1 MKSANTLV
9 WRIYNNRLQTIVNN
23 KTFYILF
30 GYNMDGEVEYKL
42 YKDNG
47 ESDIPIYVSDDL
59 KYLIEISEDYLTRT
73 M

>member
-9 WRIYNNRLQTIVNN
+9 WDIKNNRLQTSVKN
-23 KTFYILF
+23 KTFYIICW
-30 GYNMDGEVEYKL
+30 YNLDGEIEYKL
-42 YKDNG
+42 YKE
-47 ESDIPIYVSDDL
+47 ESEVPIYVSDDL